1 MARETRHNASMSAL
15 LTTSLP
21 GLPEPRVGKVREVY
35 DLGKEL
41 LIVSTDRISAFDAV
55 MANGVPDKGRILNQ
69 ISAFWFEKLAHL
81 GPNHVIS
88 TDDQV
93 IAERLGFD
101 DPKLHGRCTLAKKA
115 YPLPIECV
123 ARGYIAGSLFKQY
136 KAEGGKI
143 LGLKL
148 SEGLEDG
155 SKLPEP
161 IFTPATKAQEG
172 HDENISFGQAAN
184 KVGLQTA
191 MLVRDWTLN
200 LYEAANAH
208 AATKGLIL
216 ADTKFE
222 FGMAD
227 EGIIWIDEA
236 LSPDSSRFWEA
247 DLWQPG
253 GAQPSFDKQF
263 VRDYLESSGWDKTPP
278 GPTLPDDVIEQTRA
292 KYIEAYERITGRTF
306 VAGA

>member
-1 MARETRHNASMSAL
+1 
-15 LTTSLP
+15 
-21 GLPEPRVGKVREVY
+21 
-35 DLGKEL
+35 
-41 LIVSTDRISAFDAV
+41 
-55 MANGVPDKGRILNQ
+55 
-69 ISAFWFEKLAHL
+69 
-81 GPNHVIS
+81 
-88 TDDQV
+88 
-93 IAERLGFD
+93 
-101 DPKLHGRCTLAKKA
+101 
-115 YPLPIECV
+115 
-123 ARGYIAGSLFKQY
+123 
-136 KAEGGKI
+136 
-143 LGLKL
+143 
-148 SEGLEDG
+148 
-155 SKLPEP
+155 
-161 IFTPATKAQEG
+161 
-172 HDENISFGQAAN
+172 
-184 KVGLQTA
+184 